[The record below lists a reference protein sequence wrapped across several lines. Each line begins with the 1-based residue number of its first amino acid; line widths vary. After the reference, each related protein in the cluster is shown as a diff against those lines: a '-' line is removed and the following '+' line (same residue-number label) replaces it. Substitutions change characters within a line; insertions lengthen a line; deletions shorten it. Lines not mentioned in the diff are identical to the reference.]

1 LGPRVN
7 SYVAELAEYH
17 IALIYRPGAV
27 NRADELS
34 RRPDL
39 APTDDDELMLVLP
52 NHLFVPPETP
62 STAYVA
68 TRTKAENYD
77 SDDTLVNSNSEN
89 PPLSIK
95 AAATHD
101 TVSPVLLDRQVIFS
115 QKSGARTIRR
125 WRTAHSLSQTG
136 ELWSK
141 DGALV
146 VVGNNELNRG
156 LISLFHDSPT
166 AGHPGITKTLALMK
180 PYYWWPGMKGHITEY
195 IKGCATCHR
204 HLKEPACVLE
214 RKLEN
219 AARAWRTRLGLYA
232 LELACW
238 DAWESLGV
246 VEIARATKM
255 SF

>member
-1 LGPRVN
+1 MFTKTEQNYPIYDRELLAIMRGLRTWQHLTWNSVHPILIITDHANLQYYWELQKLGPRVN
-7 SYVAELAEYH
+7 GYVAELAKYH
-17 IALIYRPGAV
+17 IQLVYKPGAV

-39 APTDDDELMLVLP
+39 TPTDDDKLTLVLP

-68 TRTKAENYD
+68 TRTKAEDYD
-77 SDDTLVNSNSEN
+77 SDDTLVNSDSEE

-95 AAATHD
+95 AAAHD
-101 TVSPVLLDRQVIFS
+101 TVSPALLDKQVAFS

-125 WRTAHSLSQTG
+125 WQTAHSLSQTSG
-136 ELWSK
+136 LWSK

-156 LISLFHDSPT
+156 VISLFHDSPT

-180 PYYWWPGMKGHITEY
+180 PYYWWPGMKGHVTEY
-195 IKGCATCHR
+195 IKGCATC
-204 HLKEPACVLE
+204 
-214 RKLEN
+214 
-219 AARAWRTRLGLYA
+219 
-232 LELACW
+232 
-238 DAWESLGV
+238 
-246 VEIARATKM
+246 
-255 SF
+255 

>member
-7 SYVAELAEYH
+7 GYVTELAEYH
-17 IALIYRPGAV
+17 IQLVYKPGAV
-27 NRADELS
+27 NWADELS

-39 APTDDDELMLVLP
+39 TPTDDDELTLVLP
-52 NHLFVPPETP
+52 DHLFVSPDTP
-62 STAYVA
+62 ATSYTT

-77 SDDTLVNSNSEN
+77 SDDTLVNTDDET

-95 AAATHD
+95 AADHGTA
-101 TVSPVLLDRQVIFS
+101 SLALLDRQVTFS

-125 WRTAHSLSQTG
+125 WCTAHSLSQTG

-141 DGALV
+141 DGTLI

-180 PYYWWPGMKGHITEY
+180 PYYWWPGMKGSVTEY
-195 IKGCATCHR
+195 IKGCATCQMTKVNMHPTKPP
-204 HLKEPACVLE
+204 LFPITSEVNSLPFVT
-214 RKLEN
+214 
-219 AARAWRTRLGLYA
+219 AAR
-232 LELACW
+232 
-238 DAWESLGV
+238 
-246 VEIARATKM
+246 
-255 SF
+255 